1 MLRRFTNPV
10 CRSRSNVVVNRS
22 LTSVNQR
29 KINLMADL
37 CEHLQYLTATDF
49 PSLKAPGACQEC
61 LAEGTR
67 WVALRECRECGH
79 VGCCDSSTGR
89 HSNRHFRSTGHPVMR
104 SVTSGD
110 RWTWCYVHEIYGR
123 LAEEGSAQ

>member
-49 PSLKAPGACQEC
+49 PSLKAPVACQEC

-67 WVALRECRECGH
+67 WWRCGNAGNAVMSVVATRRLDGMLL
-79 VGCCDSSTGR
+79 G
-89 HSNRHFRSTGHPVMR
+89 
-104 SVTSGD
+104 TSAARGT
-110 RWTWCYVHEIYGR
+110 R
-123 LAEEGSAQ
+123 